1 MSQSPN
7 PSIAQSAFIPGPL
20 KKLFADRHDVRFW
33 QTEGMQHT
41 YLFWVRATLT
51 EEVEPPPF
59 ASPLTP
65 HPLPPLLGR
74 TSAPGEGEGGKG
86 DGGEEGEDAR
96 RVAYDFLARAWA
108 YPSAE
113 TLAAFT
119 APEFSTAFTE
129 VWTHLT
135 GGALG
140 TEIFAGLAKT
150 DLEQLRAAY
159 TRLFYD
165 TYLPFI
171 PPYESVYSNE
181 RQVMGKHAAAVMEFY
196 RRAGLESEG
205 EMPDHIAHECEFIAY
220 LAGEETAAHTTGD
233 DARAAAMR
241 ELQDEFLREH
251 LLPWGVK
258 FCADLVCLAR
268 DDFYATTARLGTALF
283 NAEWAR
289 VSQIVA

>member
-7 PSIAQSAFIPGPL
+7 HLITQSAFTPGPL

-59 ASPLTP
+59 TPSPVAQA
-65 HPLPPLLGR
+65 R
-74 TSAPGEGEGGKG
+74 DEGWGL
-86 DGGEEGEDAR
+86 AR
-96 RVAYDFLARAWA
+96 RAVYDFLARAWT

-119 APEFSTAFTE
+119 ASEFATAFTE
-129 VWTHLT
+129 AWTYLADDAA
-135 GGALG
+135 GA
-140 TEIFAGLAKT
+140 EVFAALSRT
-150 DLEQLRAAY
+150 DLEQLREAY

-171 PPYESVYSNE
+171 PPYESVYYNE
-181 RQVMGKHAAAVMEFY
+181 RQVMGKHAAAVIEFY
-196 RRAGLESEG
+196 RRAGLAADG
-205 EMPDHIAHECEFIAY
+205 EMPDHIAHECEFVAH
-220 LAGEETAAHTTGD
+220 LAGEEITARATGD

-241 ELQDEFLREH
+241 QMQDEFLREH

-258 FCADLVCLAR
+258 FCADLACLAHNE
-268 DDFYATTARLGTALF
+268 FYATTARLGTALF

-289 VSQIVA
+289 ISRMVA